1 MKLWKDNEHIVKM
14 GSETLLA
21 KSIDAVEEAIIRAS
35 YFMNMNVLLKNPSRW
50 NTWWCPA
57 IT

>member
-1 MKLWKDNEHIVKM
+1 MKLWEDNEHIVKM

-35 YFMNMNVLLKNPSRW
+35 YFMNMNVL
-50 NTWWCPA
+50 
-57 IT
+57 